1 MCVMGVAFTTP
12 PLVTRGF
19 VCPLITFL
27 APLEI
32 SAIDTGTIA
41 TTKNTAWMDQT
52 RDRSALPGRLITLT
66 FQIEDTARK
75 NLTRLKKS
83 IRIIFI

>member
-52 RDRSALPGRLITLT
+52 RDRSALPGRQLISSCTIVSLR
-66 FQIEDTARK
+66 EVE
-75 NLTRLKKS
+75 KKQ
-83 IRIIFI
+83 